1 MGGKKTY
8 YHYEAQNMSSKV
20 KIDDI
25 QLKNPIKNAEVH
37 DWDAFEE
44 WVDYIAEDR
53 LEASLKDHPLILV
66 EPAIHNK
73 EWRVKAVEML
83 FEKLG
88 GNSITFF
95 KSSVMTRYILCYITP

>member
-1 MGGKKTY
+1 
-8 YHYEAQNMSSKV
+8 MSAKA
-20 KIDDI
+20 KIDNI
-25 QLKNPIKNAEVH
+25 SIKNPIKNSEVQ

-44 WVDYIAEDR
+44 WVDYIAQEK

-88 GNSITFF
+88 GESVTFF
-95 KSSVMTRYILCYITP
+95 KSSVMTRYLSIIFKL